1 MDDFLAELER
11 NISNIGSSKCW
22 KREVGD
28 VVLWYSPITLHG
40 QEKVNELLSNADGLG
55 MNIINETK
63 RITLS
68 FSIVGINDI
77 DLRDF
82 RDNVPRFPITKDGK
96 HTKVTLDRYIY
107 QKMISW
113 SSQFVDDAF
122 SVLADLV
129 ETDQKS
135 NLKNIKFENAK
146 DPKTELRELEARVS
160 ELRSSLDMPRLVE
173 EVLKPDPTPQEPE
186 DSENEPKNVM
196 SVDFDPFSRLMPQK
210 ATEPVETPV
219 SVVAPAPSPANPPPL
234 DRTVRDNKGNVVQ
247 AYSATPSIPE
257 EVIES
262 PRPSTK
268 GPAPVIDS
276 GFVNRNPRFSP
287 PSRG

>member
-40 QEKVNELLSNADGLG
+40 QEKVNELLSNAEGLG

-77 DLRDF
+77 DLREF
-82 RDNVPRFPITKDGK
+82 RDNVPRFPVNKDGK
-96 HTKVTLDRYIY
+96 NTKVTLDRYIY

-146 DPKTELRELEARVS
+146 DPRTELKELEARVG
-160 ELRSSLDMPRLVE
+160 ELRSTLEMPRLVE
-173 EVLKPDPTPQEPE
+173 EVLKPDPTPQESP
-186 DSENEPKNVM
+186 DSVSDTKNVM

-210 ATEPVETPV
+210 AQEPIVT
-219 SVVAPAPSPANPPPL
+219 PAPTVTAPPPVTPPPL
-234 DRTVRDNKGNVVQ
+234 DRSIRDSKGNIVQ

-262 PRPSTK
+262 PRPSLK

-276 GFVNRNPRFSP
+276 GLVNRNPRFSP

>member
-40 QEKVNELLSNADGLG
+40 QEKVNELLSNAEGLG

-77 DLRDF
+77 DLREF
-82 RDNVPRFPITKDGK
+82 RDNVPRFPVNKDGK
-96 HTKVTLDRYIY
+96 NTKVTLDRYIY

-146 DPKTELRELEARVS
+146 DPRTELKELEARVG
-160 ELRSSLDMPRLVE
+160 ELRSTLDMPRLVE
-173 EVLKPDPTPQEPE
+173 EVLKPDPTPQESP
-186 DSENEPKNVM
+186 DSVSDTKNVM

-210 ATEPVETPV
+210 APEL
-219 SVVAPAPSPANPPPL
+219 VVAPAPAVTAPPPVTPPPL
-234 DRTVRDNKGNVVQ
+234 DRSIRDSKGNVVQ

-262 PRPSTK
+262 PRPSVK

-276 GFVNRNPRFSP
+276 GLINRNPRFSP